1 DDVRS
6 CMLRGGDDARGRV
19 AARPRPLRRDLPSL
33 AAPVRR
39 DDRGGHAGQQDGTGP
54 AQGIRPD
61 ARSEVGHFDG
71 QLCEWRRLLPL
82 FVFGGARLR
91 PHRAGGRVRAGL
103 PADRRSA
110 GLRDS
115 AVAEEDPPHQHDRQS
130 LMSQPTPEQL
140 ADRLRARFGD
150 KIDNVGVSH
159 AQATIEVTPADLVEV
174 CTALRD
180 EADFRFAQL
189 TDLCGVDFLS
199 FGEDEWKTSQDA
211 TATGFS
217 RGVQGDNVQGRFGW
231 EDRPRH
237 PQFLRRF
244 ASVVHLISYEHNI
257 RLRVRCFAPEDALP
271 VLPTLTGVWP
281 SADWYERESF
291 DLYGIVYEGH
301 PDLRRI
307 LTDYGFVGHP
317 FRKDFPLIGNVEV
330 RYDPEA
336 RRVVYEPV
344 TSVTPRVTV
353 ARVVREDSR
362 WPTSREEAADDWK
375 DN

>member
-1 DDVRS
+1 
-6 CMLRGGDDARGRV
+6 M
-19 AARPRPLRRDLPSL
+19 PQTTP
-33 AAPVRR
+33 
-39 DDRGGHAGQQDGTGP
+39 QQL
-54 AQGIRPD
+54 
-61 ARSEVGHFDG
+61 V
-71 QLCEWRRLLPL
+71 
-82 FVFGGARLR
+82 
-91 PHRAGGRVRAGL
+91 
-103 PADRRSA
+103 
-110 GLRDS
+110 
-115 AVAEEDPPHQHDRQS
+115 
-130 LMSQPTPEQL
+130 
-140 ADRLRARFGD
+140 DRLRARFGD
-150 KIDNVGVSH
+150 RIDNVAVSL
-159 AQATIEVTPADLVEV
+159 AQATIEVMPAHLVEV

-180 EADFRFAQL
+180 EPDFHFEQL

-199 FGEDEWKTSQDA
+199 FGEDEWAGSDTA
-211 TATGFS
+211 TAQGFG

-231 EDRPRH
+231 KNRPQH

-244 ASVVHLISYEHNI
+244 ASVVHLLSYEHNI
-257 RLRVRCFAPEDALP
+257 RLRVRTFASEDALP

-281 SADWYERESF
+281 SVNWYEREAF

-362 WPTSREEAADDWK
+362 WPTAHAEAADDWK